1 MTLFPALRRA
11 SVLAFLLLGTTAVQA
26 SVAFHV
32 SVTTQ
37 RTDQPGAKRSRP
49 QQEKQD
55 SDVVLGPHYLSVRD
69 GKSLSVLDFAT
80 RRRYVIDLAAS
91 TYDTYS
97 LFDVAGFRRIEIGH
111 RKAMAGALQAGGLQA
126 HVAPPHVTPPVY
138 EEQALSVPAARR
150 RNALQPQ
157 VQDGAVL
164 WSLDEQP
171 LLRLEIAGSPVSSD
185 DARAF
190 AQYLRYT
197 WGGHPL
203 LLKMLAD
210 GKRIPAAFTLH
221 YQEVGGTV
229 TRHFR
234 ISAMTAGAPATYTL
248 AAYRPRPLAADAP
261 ALERVLAQAARLPPP
276 GSQAPQA
283 HLALRA
289 EAERLFAGEKPF
301 EAFLSMLED
310 HFSTGALVEKLTPQQ
325 QLAMQECEPIHELT
339 RGLLAKDQK
348 GIAAALATVQ
358 ELREKTGLEQPVLA
372 LFEGNLRAKL
382 GQWPEATALY
392 LQVLQAKPQMAA
404 VYQDL
409 GDALLAQFDAPNAWR
424 SWDAGRGMAPSLR
437 QFRKADELERSLLN
451 DYPAFF
457 AGAVPVPPAVQPSTS
472 RPASSTKT
480 VGSTNL
486 P

>member
-1 MTLFPALRRA
+1 MPLVPALRRA
-11 SVLAFLLLGTTAVQA
+11 SVAVILFLGASAAQA
-26 SVAFHV
+26 SIAFHV
-32 SVTTQ
+32 TVTTE
-37 RTDQPGAKRSRP
+37 RVNKPGVKTSLPARDT
-49 QQEKQD
+49 QD
-55 SDVVLGPHYLSVRD
+55 SDVVLGEHFISVRD

-80 RRRYVIDLAAS
+80 RRRHVIDTAAS

-97 LFDVAGFRRIEIGH
+97 LFDVAGFRRFEIEH
-111 RKAMAGALQAGGLQA
+111 RKGMAGALQAGGLQA
-126 HVAPPHVTPPVY
+126 HVTPLVY
-138 EEQALSVPAARR
+138 EEQSLSVPAARR
-150 RNALQPQ
+150 RNALRPQ
-157 VQDGAVL
+157 VLDGAVL

-171 LLRLEIAGSPVSSD
+171 LLRLGIAGSPVSGD
-185 DARAF
+185 DAVAF

-203 LLKMLAD
+203 VLKMLAG

-221 YQEVGGTV
+221 YQEVGGAV

-234 ISAMTAGAPATYTL
+234 ISAMTAGAPATYSR
-248 AAYRPRPLAADAP
+248 AAYRPRPLAADTP
-261 ALERVLAQAARLPPP
+261 VLERVLAQAALLLPP
-276 GSQAPQA
+276 GPQA
-283 HLALRA
+283 HPALRA
-289 EAERLFAGEKPF
+289 EAERLFAEEKPF
-301 EAFLSMLED
+301 DAFLSMLED

-325 QLAMQECEPIHELT
+325 QLAMQECQPIHDLT
-339 RGLLAKDQK
+339 RALLAKDK
-348 GIAAALATVQ
+348 EGIQAALATVQ
-358 ELREKTGLEQPVLA
+358 ASRKQTGLEQPVLA

-392 LQVLQAKPQMAA
+392 LQVLQAKPHMAA

-424 SWDAGRGMAPSLR
+424 SWDAGRAMAPSLR
-437 QFRKADELERSLLN
+437 QFRKVNDLERSLLH

-457 AGAVPVPPAVQPSTS
+457 AGGATLAPEVQPSTS

>member
-11 SVLAFLLLGTTAVQA
+11 SVLAFLLLGTSAVQA

-32 SVTTQ
+32 NVTTQ
-37 RTDQPGAKRSRP
+37 RTDQPGVKSSLPREER
-49 QQEKQD
+49 QD

-69 GKSLSVLDFAT
+69 GRSLSVLDFAA
-80 RRRYVIDLAAS
+80 RRRYMVDTAAS
-91 TYDTYS
+91 SYDTYS
-97 LFDVAGFRRIEIGH
+97 LFDVAGFRHVEIGH
-111 RKAMAGALQAGGLQA
+111 RKGLAGALQAGGLQA
-126 HVAPPHVTPPVY
+126 HVTPPVY
-138 EEQALSVPAARR
+138 EEQALSMPAARR
-150 RNALQPQ
+150 RGALQPQ
-157 VQDGAVL
+157 VLDGAVL

-171 LLRLEIAGSPVSSD
+171 LLRLGIAGSPVSGD
-185 DARAF
+185 DATGF

-203 LLKMLAD
+203 VLKMLAD

-221 YQEVGGTV
+221 YQEAGGTV

-248 AAYRPRPLAADAP
+248 SAYRPRALAADAP

-276 GSQAPQA
+276 GPRA
-283 HLALRA
+283 HPALRA
-289 EAERLFAGEKPF
+289 EAEKLFTAEKPF
-301 EAFLSMLED
+301 EAFLTMLED

-325 QLAMQECEPIHELT
+325 QLAMQECQPIHDLT
-339 RGLLAKDQK
+339 RGLLARDKE

-358 ELREKTGLEQPVLA
+358 AFRTQTGMEQPVLA

-409 GDALLAQFDAPNAWR
+409 GDALLAQFDAANAWR
-424 SWDAGRGMAPSLR
+424 SWDAGRAMAPSLR
-437 QFRKADELERSLLN
+437 QFRKVNDLERSLLN

-457 AGAVPVPPAVQPSTS
+457 TGGAPVPPTRQPSTS

-480 VGSTNL
+480 EGSTNL

>member
-1 MTLFPALRRA
+1 MTLVPALRRA
-11 SVLAFLLLGTTAVQA
+11 SVAVILFLGASAAQA
-26 SVAFHV
+26 GVAFHV
-32 SVTTQ
+32 TVTTE
-37 RTDQPGAKRSRP
+37 RVNQPGVKTSLPARDT
-49 QQEKQD
+49 QD
-55 SDVVLGPHYLSVRD
+55 SDVVLGPHYLSVRE
-69 GKSLSVLDFAT
+69 GKSLSVFDFAT
-80 RRRYVIDLAAS
+80 RRRHVIDTAAS

-97 LFDVAGFRRIEIGH
+97 LFDVAGFRRFEIEH
-111 RKAMAGALQAGGLQA
+111 RKGMAGALQAGGLQA
-126 HVAPPHVTPPVY
+126 HVTPLVY
-138 EEQALSVPAARR
+138 EEQSLSVPAARR
-150 RNALQPQ
+150 RNALLPQ
-157 VQDGAVL
+157 VLDGAVL
-164 WSLDEQP
+164 WSLDGQP
-171 LLRLEIAGSPVSSD
+171 LLRLDIAGSPVSGD
-185 DARAF
+185 DGAAF

-203 LLKMLAD
+203 VLKMLAD

-248 AAYRPRPLAADAP
+248 SAYRPHPLAADAP
-261 ALERVLAQAARLPPP
+261 VLERVLAQAARLPPP
-276 GSQAPQA
+276 GPLAPQA

-289 EAERLFAGEKPF
+289 EAERLFAAEKPF

-310 HFSTGALVEKLTPQQ
+310 HFSTGELVDKLSPQQ
-325 QLAMQECEPIHELT
+325 ILAMQECEPIHDLT
-339 RGLLAKDQK
+339 RALLAKDQD

-358 ELREKTGLEQPVLA
+358 ELRKQTGLEQPVLA

-382 GQWPEATALY
+382 GQWPAATALY

-409 GDALLAQFDAPNAWR
+409 GDALYAQFDAPNAWR
-424 SWDAGRGMAPSLR
+424 SWDAGRAMAPSLR
-437 QFRKADELERSLLN
+437 QFRKVNDLERSLLA

-457 AGAVPVPPAVQPSTS
+457 TDGMAGQLKIQPSTS
-472 RPASSTKT
+472 RPASKTKT

>member
-1 MTLFPALRRA
+1 MPLVPALRRA
-11 SVLAFLLLGTTAVQA
+11 SVAVILFLGASAAQA
-26 SVAFHV
+26 SIAFHV
-32 SVTTQ
+32 TVTTE
-37 RTDQPGAKRSRP
+37 RVNKPGVKTSLPARDT
-49 QQEKQD
+49 QD

-80 RRRYVIDLAAS
+80 RRRYMIDTAAS

-97 LFDVAGFRRIEIGH
+97 LFDVAGFRRFEIEH
-111 RKAMAGALQAGGLQA
+111 RKGMAGALQAGGLQ
-126 HVAPPHVTPPVY
+126 VHVTPLVY
-138 EEQALSVPAARR
+138 EEQSLSVPAARR
-150 RNALQPQ
+150 RNALLPQ
-157 VQDGAVL
+157 VLDGAVL

-171 LLRLEIAGSPVSSD
+171 LLRLGIAGSPVSGD
-185 DARAF
+185 DATAF

-203 LLKMLAD
+203 VLKMLAG

-221 YQEVGGTV
+221 YQEVGGAV

-234 ISAMTAGAPATYTL
+234 ISAMTAGAPATYSL
-248 AAYRPRPLAADAP
+248 AAYRPRPLAADTP
-261 ALERVLAQAARLPPP
+261 VLERVLAQAALLPPP
-276 GSQAPQA
+276 GPQA
-283 HLALRA
+283 HPALRA
-289 EAERLFAGEKPF
+289 EAERLFAEEKPF
-301 EAFLSMLED
+301 DAFLSMLED
-310 HFSTGALVEKLTPQQ
+310 HFSTGALVDKLTPQQ
-325 QLAMQECEPIHELT
+325 QLAMQECQPIHDLT
-339 RGLLAKDQK
+339 RALLAKDK
-348 GIAAALATVQ
+348 EGIQAALATVQ
-358 ELREKTGLEQPVLA
+358 ASRKQTGLEQPVLA

-392 LQVLQAKPQMAA
+392 LQVLQAKPHMAA

-424 SWDAGRGMAPSLR
+424 SWDAGRAMAPSLR
-437 QFRKADELERSLLN
+437 QFRKVNDLERSLLH

-457 AGAVPVPPAVQPSTS
+457 VGGATLAPEVQPSTS

>member
-1 MTLFPALRRA
+1 MPLVPALRRA
-11 SVLAFLLLGTTAVQA
+11 SVAVILFLGASAVQA

-32 SVTTQ
+32 TVTTE
-37 RTDQPGAKRSRP
+37 RVNKPGVKTSLPARDT
-49 QQEKQD
+49 QD

-80 RRRYVIDLAAS
+80 RRRHVIDTAAS

-97 LFDVAGFRRIEIGH
+97 LFDVAGFRRFEIEH
-111 RKAMAGALQAGGLQA
+111 RKGMAGALQAGGLQA
-126 HVAPPHVTPPVY
+126 HVTPLVY
-138 EEQALSVPAARR
+138 EEQSLSVPAARR
-150 RNALQPQ
+150 RNALLPQ
-157 VQDGAVL
+157 VLDGAVL
-164 WSLDEQP
+164 WSLDGQP
-171 LLRLEIAGSPVSSD
+171 LLRLDIAGSPVSGD
-185 DARAF
+185 DAVAF

-203 LLKMLAD
+203 VLKMLVG

-248 AAYRPRPLAADAP
+248 SAYRPRTLAADAP
-261 ALERVLAQAARLPPP
+261 VLERVLAQAALLPPP
-276 GSQAPQA
+276 GPQV
-283 HLALRA
+283 HPALRA
-289 EAERLFAGEKPF
+289 EAEKLFAADKPF

-325 QLAMQECEPIHELT
+325 QLAMQECEPIHDLT
-339 RGLLAKDQK
+339 RALLAKDQA
-348 GIAAALATVQ
+348 GIAAALASVQ
-358 ELREKTGLEQPVLA
+358 ELRKQTGLEQPVLA

-382 GQWPEATALY
+382 GQWPAATALY

-424 SWDAGRGMAPSLR
+424 SWDAGRAMAPSLR
-437 QFRKADELERSLLN
+437 QFRKVNDLERSLLH

-457 AGAVPVPPAVQPSTS
+457 AGGATLPDVQPSTS
-472 RPASSTKT
+472 RPASKTKT

>member
-1 MTLFPALRRA
+1 MPLVPALRRA
-11 SVLAFLLLGTTAVQA
+11 SVAAILFLGASAAQA

-32 SVTTQ
+32 TVVTE
-37 RTDQPGAKRSRP
+37 RVNQPGVKTSLPARDT
-49 QQEKQD
+49 QE

-69 GKSLSVLDFAT
+69 GNRLSVLDFAA
-80 RRRYVIDLAAS
+80 RRRHVIDMAAS

-97 LFDVAGFRRIEIGH
+97 LFDVAGFRHIEIGH
-111 RKAMAGALQAGGLQA
+111 RKGMAGALQAGGLQA
-126 HVAPPHVTPPVY
+126 HVTPPVY

-150 RNALQPQ
+150 RGALQPQ
-157 VQDGAVL
+157 VLDGAVL
-164 WSLDEQP
+164 WSLDGQP
-171 LLRLEIAGSPVSSD
+171 LLRLGIAGSPVSGD
-185 DARAF
+185 DATAF

-210 GKRIPAAFTLH
+210 GKRIPAGFTLH
-221 YQEVGGTV
+221 YQEVGGKV

-234 ISAMTAGAPATYTL
+234 ISAMTVAAPATYTL
-248 AAYRPRPLAADAP
+248 SAYQPRPLAADAP
-261 ALERVLAQAARLPPP
+261 PLERVLTQAARLPPP
-276 GSQAPQA
+276 GPQV
-283 HLALRA
+283 HPALRA
-289 EAERLFAGEKPF
+289 EAEKLFAADQPF
-301 EAFLSMLED
+301 EAFLTMLED

-325 QLAMQECEPIHELT
+325 QLAMQACQPIHDLT
-339 RGLLAKDQK
+339 RGLLAKDQE
-348 GIAAALATVQ
+348 GIGAALATVQ
-358 ELREKTGLEQPVLA
+358 ELRTQTGMAQPVLA

-382 GQWPEATALY
+382 GQWPQATALY

-409 GDALLAQFDAPNAWR
+409 GDALLAQFDAANAWR
-424 SWDAGRGMAPSLR
+424 SWDAGRAMAPALR
-437 QFRKADELERSLLN
+437 QFRKVNDLERRLLN

-457 AGAVPVPPAVQPSTS
+457 AGGAPLPPTAQPSTS

>member
-1 MTLFPALRRA
+1 MSLIPALRRA
-11 SVLAFLLLGTTAVQA
+11 SVAVILFLGASAAQA

-32 SVTTQ
+32 TVTTE
-37 RTDQPGAKRSRP
+37 RILKPGVKTSLPARDT
-49 QQEKQD
+49 QD

-80 RRRYVIDLAAS
+80 RRRHVIDTAAS

-97 LFDVAGFRRIEIGH
+97 LFDVAGFRRFEIEH
-111 RKAMAGALQAGGLQA
+111 RKGMAGALQAGGLQA
-126 HVAPPHVTPPVY
+126 HVTPLVY
-138 EEQALSVPAARR
+138 EEQALSMPAARR

-157 VQDGAVL
+157 VLDGAVL
-164 WSLDEQP
+164 WSLDGQP
-171 LLRLEIAGSPVSSD
+171 LLRLDIAGSPVSGD
-185 DARAF
+185 DAAAF
-190 AQYLRYT
+190 AQYLRYI
-197 WGGHPL
+197 WGAHPL
-203 LLKMLAD
+203 VLKMLAD

-221 YQEVGGTV
+221 YQEVGGAV

-234 ISAMTAGAPATYTL
+234 IRAMTAGAPATYTL
-248 AAYRPRPLAADAP
+248 SAFRPRPLAANAP
-261 ALERVLAQAARLPPP
+261 VLESVLAQAASLPPLEP
-276 GSQAPQA
+276 GA

-289 EAERLFAGEKPF
+289 KAERLFTAEQPF
-301 EAFLSMLED
+301 DAFLVMLED
-310 HFSTGALVEKLTPQQ
+310 HFSTGALVEKLSPQQ
-325 QLAMQECEPIHELT
+325 QLAMQQCQPILDLMQ
-339 RGLLAKDQK
+339 GLLAKDQE

-358 ELREKTGLEQPVLA
+358 AFRKQTGLEQPVLA

-424 SWDAGRGMAPSLR
+424 SWDAGRVMAPTLR
-437 QFRKADELERSLLN
+437 QFRKVNDLERSLLH

-457 AGAVPVPPAVQPSTS
+457 AGGATLAPDVQPSTS
-472 RPASSTKT
+472 RPASKTKT

>member
-1 MTLFPALRRA
+1 MPLVPALRRA
-11 SVLAFLLLGTTAVQA
+11 SVAVILFLGASAVQA

-32 SVTTQ
+32 TVTTE
-37 RTDQPGAKRSRP
+37 RVNKPGVKTSLPARDT
-49 QQEKQD
+49 QD

-80 RRRYVIDLAAS
+80 RRRHVIDTAAS

-97 LFDVAGFRRIEIGH
+97 LFDVAGFRRFEIEH
-111 RKAMAGALQAGGLQA
+111 RKGMAGALQAGGLQA
-126 HVAPPHVTPPVY
+126 HVTPLVY
-138 EEQALSVPAARR
+138 EEQSLSVPAARR
-150 RNALQPQ
+150 RNALVPQ
-157 VQDGAVL
+157 VLDGAVL
-164 WSLDEQP
+164 WSLDGQP
-171 LLRLEIAGSPVSSD
+171 LLRLDIAGSPVSGD
-185 DARAF
+185 DAVAF

-203 LLKMLAD
+203 VLKMLVG

-221 YQEVGGTV
+221 YQEVGGAV

-234 ISAMTAGAPATYTL
+234 ISAMTAGAPATYSL
-248 AAYRPRPLAADAP
+248 SAYRPRSLAADAP
-261 ALERVLAQAARLPPP
+261 ALERVLAQAALLPPP
-276 GSQAPQA
+276 GPQV
-283 HLALRA
+283 HPALRA
-289 EAERLFAGEKPF
+289 EAEKLFAADKPF

-325 QLAMQECEPIHELT
+325 QLAMQECEPIHDLT
-339 RGLLAKDQK
+339 RALLAKDQA
-348 GIAAALATVQ
+348 GIAAALVTVQ
-358 ELREKTGLEQPVLA
+358 ASRKQTGLEQPVLT

-392 LQVLQAKPQMAA
+392 LQVLQAKPHMAA
-404 VYQDL
+404 AYQDL

-424 SWDAGRGMAPSLR
+424 SWDAGRAMAPSLR
-437 QFRKADELERSLLN
+437 QFRKVNDLERSLLH

-457 AGAVPVPPAVQPSTS
+457 AGGATLAPDVQPSTS
-472 RPASSTKT
+472 RPASKTKT

>member
-1 MTLFPALRRA
+1 MPLVPALCRA
-11 SVLAFLLLGTTAVQA
+11 SVAVIFFLGASAAQA
-26 SVAFHV
+26 SIAFHV
-32 SVTTQ
+32 TVTTE
-37 RTDQPGAKRSRP
+37 RVNKPGVKTSLAARDT
-49 QQEKQD
+49 QD
-55 SDVVLGPHYLSVRD
+55 SDVVLGEHFISVRD

-80 RRRYVIDLAAS
+80 RRRHVIDTAAS

-97 LFDVAGFRRIEIGH
+97 LFDVAGFRRFEIGH
-111 RKAMAGALQAGGLQA
+111 RKGMAGALQAGGLQA
-126 HVAPPHVTPPVY
+126 HVTPLVY
-138 EEQALSVPAARR
+138 EEQSLSVPAARR
-150 RNALQPQ
+150 RNALLPR
-157 VQDGAVL
+157 VLDGAVL

-171 LLRLEIAGSPVSSD
+171 LLRLGIAGSPVSGD
-185 DARAF
+185 DAVAF

-203 LLKMLAD
+203 VLKMLAG

-221 YQEVGGTV
+221 YQEVGGAV

-234 ISAMTAGAPATYTL
+234 ISRLVMDAPATYSL
-248 AAYRPRPLAADAP
+248 AAYRPRPLAADASP
-261 ALERVLAQAARLPPP
+261 LERVLAQAARLPPL
-276 GSQAPQA
+276 GPQA
-283 HLALRA
+283 HPALRA
-289 EAERLFAGEKPF
+289 EAERLFAEEKPF
-301 EAFLSMLED
+301 DAFLSMLED

-325 QLAMQECEPIHELT
+325 QLAMQECQPIHDLT
-339 RGLLAKDQK
+339 RALLAKDK
-348 GIAAALATVQ
+348 EGIQAALATVQ
-358 ELREKTGLEQPVLA
+358 ASRKQTGLDQPVLA

-392 LQVLQAKPQMAA
+392 LQVLQAKPHMAA

-424 SWDAGRGMAPSLR
+424 SWDAGRAMAPSLR
-437 QFRKADELERSLLN
+437 QFRKVNDLERSLLH

-457 AGAVPVPPAVQPSTS
+457 AGGATLAPEVQPSTS
-472 RPASSTKT
+472 RPASKTKT

>member
-1 MTLFPALRRA
+1 MTLVSALRRA
-11 SVLAFLLLGTTAVQA
+11 SVAVILFLGASAAQA

-32 SVTTQ
+32 TVTTE
-37 RTDQPGAKRSRP
+37 RVNQPGVKTSLPARDT
-49 QQEKQD
+49 QD
-55 SDVVLGPHYLSVRD
+55 SDVVLGEHFISVRD
-69 GKSLSVLDFAT
+69 GHTLSVLDFAT
-80 RRRYVIDLAAS
+80 RRRYMIDTAAS
-91 TYDTYS
+91 SYDTYS
-97 LFDVAGFRRIEIGH
+97 LFDVAGFRRFEIEH
-111 RKAMAGALQAGGLQA
+111 RKGMAGALQAGGLQA
-126 HVAPPHVTPPVY
+126 HVTPLVY
-138 EEQALSVPAARR
+138 EEQSLSVPAARR
-150 RNALQPQ
+150 RNALLPQ
-157 VQDGAVL
+157 VLDGAVL

-171 LLRLEIAGSPVSSD
+171 LLRLDIAGSPVSGD
-185 DARAF
+185 DAVAF

-203 LLKMLAD
+203 VLKMLAG

-221 YQEVGGTV
+221 YQEVGGAV

-248 AAYRPRPLAADAP
+248 SAYRPRPLAADAP
-261 ALERVLAQAARLPPP
+261 VLERVLAQAALLPSP
-276 GSQAPQA
+276 GPQA
-283 HLALRA
+283 HPALRA
-289 EAERLFAGEKPF
+289 EAERLFTAEKPF

-310 HFSTGALVEKLTPQQ
+310 HFSTGALVDKLSPQQ
-325 QLAMQECEPIHELT
+325 QLAMQACQPIHDLT
-339 RGLLAKDQK
+339 RALLAKDQA

-358 ELREKTGLEQPVLA
+358 ASRKQTGLEQPVLA

-424 SWDAGRGMAPSLR
+424 SWDAGRAMAPSLR
-437 QFRKADELERSLLN
+437 QFRKVSDLERSLLH

-457 AGAVPVPPAVQPSTS
+457 AGGATLPDVQPSTS
-472 RPASSTKT
+472 RPASKTKT

>member
-1 MTLFPALRRA
+1 MPLVPALRRA
-11 SVLAFLLLGTTAVQA
+11 SVAVILFLGASAAQA
-26 SVAFHV
+26 SIAFHV
-32 SVTTQ
+32 TVTTE
-37 RTDQPGAKRSRP
+37 RVNKPGVKTSLPARDT
-49 QQEKQD
+49 QD

-80 RRRYVIDLAAS
+80 RRRHVIDTAAS

-97 LFDVAGFRRIEIGH
+97 LFDVAGFRRFEIEH
-111 RKAMAGALQAGGLQA
+111 RKGMAGALQAGGLQ
-126 HVAPPHVTPPVY
+126 VHVTPLVY
-138 EEQALSVPAARR
+138 EEQSLSVPAARR
-150 RNALQPQ
+150 RNALLPQ
-157 VQDGAVL
+157 VLDGAVL

-171 LLRLEIAGSPVSSD
+171 LLRLGIAGSPVSGD
-185 DARAF
+185 DATAF

-203 LLKMLAD
+203 VLKMLAG

-221 YQEVGGTV
+221 YQEVGGAV

-234 ISAMTAGAPATYTL
+234 ISAMTAGAPATYSL
-248 AAYRPRPLAADAP
+248 AAYRPRPLAADTP
-261 ALERVLAQAARLPPP
+261 VLERVLAQAALLPPP
-276 GSQAPQA
+276 GPQA
-283 HLALRA
+283 HPALRA
-289 EAERLFAGEKPF
+289 EAERLFAEEKPF
-301 EAFLSMLED
+301 DAFLSMLED
-310 HFSTGALVEKLTPQQ
+310 HFSTGALVDKLTPQQ
-325 QLAMQECEPIHELT
+325 QLAMQECQPIHDLT
-339 RGLLAKDQK
+339 RALLAKDK
-348 GIAAALATVQ
+348 EGIQAALATVQ
-358 ELREKTGLEQPVLA
+358 ASRKQTGLEQPVLA

-392 LQVLQAKPQMAA
+392 LQVLQAKPHMAA

-424 SWDAGRGMAPSLR
+424 SWDAGRAMAPSLR
-437 QFRKADELERSLLN
+437 QFRKVNDLERSLLH

-457 AGAVPVPPAVQPSTS
+457 VGGATLAPEVQPSTS
-472 RPASSTKT
+472 RPASKTKT